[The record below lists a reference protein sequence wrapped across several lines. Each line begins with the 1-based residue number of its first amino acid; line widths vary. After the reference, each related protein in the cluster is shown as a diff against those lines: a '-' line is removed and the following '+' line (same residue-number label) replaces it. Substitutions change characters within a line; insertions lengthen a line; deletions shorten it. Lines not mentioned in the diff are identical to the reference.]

1 MSAAVENGHA
11 PRRRLVRVVFSPHLP
26 GQVCAVADGLDLS
39 AGQWCVVS
47 CPEGERVGTVS
58 RFELPVMSP
67 SPPRVAGTV
76 VRTASEADLHRHREL
91 GEVELDALRFFRQRA
106 REMDLP
112 VRPVSAVV
120 PLDRDTVVIS
130 FAAEERVDAREL
142 HRELGRRLRRRVE
155 LRQIGVRD
163 QARAAGGWGPCG
175 RTLCCS
181 SFMTRF
187 ASVTIRMA
195 KAQKL
200 SLNPTRISGMCGR
213 LMCCLAHE
221 ASAEGRSASAPAR
234 GQTVSG
240 AAT

>member
-1 MSAAVENGHA
+1 MNMPAQNACVVQG
-11 PRRRLVRVVFSPHLP
+11 RLVRVAFSRGLS
-26 GQVCAVADGLDLS
+26 GQVCAVPEGLEVG
-39 AGQWCVVS
+39 AGQPCVVS
-47 CPEGERVGTVS
+47 CPEGERVATVC
-58 RFELPVMSP
+58 RFELPVVATA
-67 SPPRVAGTV
+67 PPRLGGTV
-76 VRTASEADLHRHREL
+76 VRLASDVDLRRHREL
-91 GEVELDALRFFRQRA
+91 AEVELDALRFFRQRA
-106 REMDLP
+106 HELGIP
-112 VRPVSAVV
+112 ARPVSAIV
-120 PLDRDTVVIS
+120 PLDRDVVVIS

-175 RTLCCS
+175 RPLCCA

-200 SLNPTRISGMCGR
+200 SLNPGRISGMCGR

-221 ASAEGRSASAPAR
+221 ATGDGR
-234 GQTVSG
+234 G
-240 AAT
+240 AHSSPKG